1 MSKTIPAGPRSGLFH
16 VPSSKSQLHRLL
28 ILAALGKEP
37 VLIGKQDASAD
48 VSATAACLTALGAPV
63 AETETGFQVTP
74 FPRDTAGHLAPP
86 SDGFLKVLYCRESGT
101 TLRFMMALAGL
112 LGLPVC
118 LIREGNLMARPIAPF
133 DDALRAHGLTIEE
146 KGTNVYVSGR
156 LQAGTWQLPGNVS
169 SQFISA
175 LLLTLP
181 FLDQDSA
188 LRVGSP
194 VESAAYLDMTEQ
206 ALGMAGMRV
215 DKASMAHQEAG
226 DMSWDTLYW
235 IPGRQEAR
243 LPRELKAEGDFS
255 AAAFFLC
262 IGALSEKGLAVTGL
276 SPESKQGDMAV
287 LDLIQQFGADIG
299 ATPEVIAVRKGQM
312 QGITVDASQV
322 PDLVPPLAMLAATA
336 NGESRFINGSRL
348 RDKESDRLA
357 GTCHMLQALGVQAQ
371 IAEDTLL
378 VTGGKI
384 RGGQVETL
392 GDHRLAMAAAVAA
405 CGASEDVTIDN
416 EDCVAKSFAGFWDAF
431 ETLNL

>member
-28 ILAALGKEP
+28 ILAALGREP

-63 AETETGFQVTP
+63 AENETGFQVTP
-74 FPRDTAGHLAPP
+74 FPRDAAGRLAPP
-86 SDGFLKVLYCRESGT
+86 SDGYLKVLYCRESGT

-118 LIREGNLMARPIAPF
+118 LIREGNLTARPIAPF

-206 ALGMAGMRV
+206 ALGMAGMGV

-226 DMSWDTLYW
+226 AMSWDTLYW
-235 IPGRQEAR
+235 IPGRQEAK

-322 PDLVPPLAMLAATA
+322 PDLVPPLAVLAATA
-336 NGESRFINGSRL
+336 AGDTRFMNAGRL

-357 GTCHMLQALGVQAQ
+357 GTAAMLKALGASAE
-371 IAEDTLL
+371 IAEDTLI
-378 VTGGKI
+378 VHGGGL
-384 RGGQVETL
+384 RGGSVETL

-405 CGASEDVTIDN
+405 CAAREDVSLDN
-416 EDCVAKSFAGFWDAF
+416 PGCVAKSFAGFWEAF
-431 ETLNL
+431 KQLS